1 MERNSLSVWPLRL
14 FKFGHWSRCNAIV
27 IDGSPRAGD
36 KSPGTC
42 AVTLCGRCW
51 HAGQFFSSPMRG
63 QESLKS
69 CPYLSSTPR
78 WTQPAPCFLSS
89 GANRFHLG
97 PPFLLLGFR
106 YQSIDNLYKR
116 KRIASVA
123 KGLQTDRR
131 LFVCDHHGAHTLVL
145 FIYLSFQFFVCPPL
159 FKNGRR
165 RRRASWSGVEET
177 CSPGATLSPSRKA
190 AGGLPSSLTLPF
202 GEREPFSSSSWRW
215 EKGGRLLLLLHYK
228 PSGTE
233 GERERERKETRRII
247 ISMTRDNVQK
257 ITIGKKKRRRCW
269 TVVVAAETLGGGN
282 SSSRWI
288 PKIEG
293 EFYGDRFFFF
303 LFNCWLAAAALSD
316 FNSGYLPSYASLM
329 PGSSSNGSVS
339 IHFYYASM
347 WYTHI
352 YSSLFFFN
360 KSDRQVALF
369 PSCFFTL
376 WILKEK
382 HIERER
388 KKSSQSPDN
397 GYIYCYLVIV
407 MNFPGE
413 GTMGPKQKQREANGS
428 VLCLLREWESVKR
441 VQLNKP
447 ANEIDVP
454 CRDN

>member
-1 MERNSLSVWPLRL
+1 
-14 FKFGHWSRCNAIV
+14 
-27 IDGSPRAGD
+27 
-36 KSPGTC
+36 
-42 AVTLCGRCW
+42 
-51 HAGQFFSSPMRG
+51 MRG

-78 WTQPAPCFLSS
+78 WTQPAPCSCPAVPIGSISVHLFSSSAFDTNLSIIYTNVNVS
-89 GANRFHLG
+89 LQSRKVSRRTEDCLCVTTTARTHL
-97 PPFLLLGFR
+97 F
-106 YQSIDNLYKR
+106 Y
-116 KRIASVA
+116 
-123 KGLQTDRR
+123 
-131 LFVCDHHGAHTLVL
+131 L
-145 FIYLSFQFFVCPPL
+145 FIYHFNFSCVPPFSKMGGEGGEQVEVGWRKLVVRARLCLRHEKPREGCLPPWLSL
-159 FKNGRR
+159 
-165 RRRASWSGVEET
+165 
-177 CSPGATLSPSRKA
+177 L
-190 AGGLPSSLTLPF
+190 
-202 GEREPFSSSSWRW
+202 ERESHSP
-215 EKGGRLLLLLHYK
+215 LLLEDGKREEDYYYYCTINHRE
-228 PSGTE
+228 PRG
-233 GERERERKETRRII
+233 RERERKETRRII

-269 TVVVAAETLGGGN
+269 TVVVAAETSVAATAAADEFQRLRANFMAIVSFSFSSTAGWLLLPFQILTAAIYQVMHLWCLGAAATAACPFIFIMHLCGI
-282 SSSRWI
+282 RI
-288 PKIEG
+288 YI
-293 EFYGDRFFFF
+293 YILLFFF
-303 LFNCWLAAAALSD
+303 LINPIVKWPF
-316 FNSGYLPSYASLM
+316 
-329 PGSSSNGSVS
+329 
-339 IHFYYASM
+339 
-347 WYTHI
+347 
-352 YSSLFFFN
+352 
-360 KSDRQVALF
+360 F

>member
-1 MERNSLSVWPLRL
+1 MQCNCYWWKPAGRRQESRHLCCYVVWSLLTCRSVFFFSDEGPGVIEILSLSQQYPPLDATGPL
-14 FKFGHWSRCNAIV
+14 
-27 IDGSPRAGD
+27 
-36 KSPGTC
+36 
-42 AVTLCGRCW
+42 
-51 HAGQFFSSPMRG
+51 
-63 QESLKS
+63 
-69 CPYLSSTPR
+69 
-78 WTQPAPCFLSS
+78 FLSS

-123 KGLQTDRR
+123 KGPQTDRR

-269 TVVVAAETLGGGN
+269 TVVVAAETSVAATAAADEFQRLRANFMAIVSFSFSSTAGWLLLPFQILTAAIYQVMHLWCLGAAATAACPFIFIMHLCGIRIYIYIFF
-282 SSSRWI
+282 S
-288 PKIEG
+288 
-293 EFYGDRFFFF
+293 FFF
-303 LFNCWLAAAALSD
+303 LINPIVKWPFFPLVS
-316 FNSGYLPSYASLM
+316 LPYE
-329 PGSSSNGSVS
+329 
-339 IHFYYASM
+339 F
-347 WYTHI
+347 
-352 YSSLFFFN
+352 
-360 KSDRQVALF
+360 
-369 PSCFFTL
+369 
-376 WILKEK
+376 
-382 HIERER
+382 
-388 KKSSQSPDN
+388 
-397 GYIYCYLVIV
+397 
-407 MNFPGE
+407 
-413 GTMGPKQKQREANGS
+413 
-428 VLCLLREWESVKR
+428 
-441 VQLNKP
+441 
-447 ANEIDVP
+447 
-454 CRDN
+454 

>member
-1 MERNSLSVWPLRL
+1 MQCNCYWWKPAGRRQESRHLCCYVVWSLLTCRSVFFFSDEGPGVIEILSLSQQYPPLDATGPL
-14 FKFGHWSRCNAIV
+14 
-27 IDGSPRAGD
+27 
-36 KSPGTC
+36 
-42 AVTLCGRCW
+42 
-51 HAGQFFSSPMRG
+51 
-63 QESLKS
+63 
-69 CPYLSSTPR
+69 
-78 WTQPAPCFLSS
+78 FLSS

-123 KGLQTDRR
+123 KGPQTDRR

-352 YSSLFFFN
+352 YIYILLFFF
-360 KSDRQVALF
+360 F
-369 PSCFFTL
+369 
-376 WILKEK
+376 
-382 HIERER
+382 
-388 KKSSQSPDN
+388 
-397 GYIYCYLVIV
+397 
-407 MNFPGE
+407 
-413 GTMGPKQKQREANGS
+413 
-428 VLCLLREWESVKR
+428 
-441 VQLNKP
+441 
-447 ANEIDVP
+447 
-454 CRDN
+454 

>member
-1 MERNSLSVWPLRL
+1 MQCNCYWWKPAGRRQESRHLCCYVVWSLLTCRSVFFFSDEGPGVIEILSLSQQYPPLDATGPL
-14 FKFGHWSRCNAIV
+14 
-27 IDGSPRAGD
+27 
-36 KSPGTC
+36 
-42 AVTLCGRCW
+42 
-51 HAGQFFSSPMRG
+51 
-63 QESLKS
+63 
-69 CPYLSSTPR
+69 
-78 WTQPAPCFLSS
+78 FLSS

-123 KGLQTDRR
+123 KGPQTDRR

-215 EKGGRLLLLLHYK
+215 EKGGRLLLLHYK

-269 TVVVAAETLGGGN
+269 TVVVAAET
-282 SSSRWI
+282 SVAAT
-288 PKIEG
+288 
-293 EFYGDRFFFF
+293 
-303 LFNCWLAAAALSD
+303 AAADEFQRLRANFMAIVSFSFSSTAGWLL
-316 FNSGYLPSYASLM
+316 LPFQILTA
-329 PGSSSNGSVS
+329 
-339 IHFYYASM
+339 A
-347 WYTHI
+347 I
-352 YSSLFFFN
+352 YQVMHLWCLGAAATAACPFIFIMHLCGIRIYIYIFFSFFFFN